1 MLTKYSLLRIAFIF
15 GLSSVANASLI
26 TFNYEGNITRTE
38 LLGVTVG
45 DRLYGSYTFDT
56 SINDSQPTKS
66 TAVYQ
71 FTSPETIMTLNYG
84 TVALQSDNFSI
95 VILDSDTSVDIYRA
109 QMQVSGILYA
119 LSFIAVDPSVITNR
133 DLLLSPPNI
142 STFNQAQFSA
152 NNDNSVINLT
162 TRGEIT
168 SISSVPLPPSVWLF
182 ISGIFALFTTN
193 NITKNPAGSLKK

>member
-1 MLTKYSLLRIAFIF
+1 MLTKYNLLRIAFIF
-15 GLSSVANASLI
+15 GLSGAANASLI

-38 LLGVTVG
+38 LSGVIVG

-56 SINDSQPTKS
+56 SVNDSQPTKN

-71 FTSPETIMTLNYG
+71 FTSPETVMTLNYG
-84 TVALQSDNFSI
+84 NVSLQSDNFSI

-119 LSFIAVDPSVITNR
+119 LSFIAVDPNVITSR
-133 DLLLSPPNI
+133 DLLLSPPKI
-142 STFNQAQFSA
+142 SIFDQAQFSV

-168 SISSVPLPPSVWLF
+168 SISDVPVPPSLWLF
-182 ISGIFALFTTN
+182 ISGILALFTV
-193 NITKNPAGSLKK
+193 KK